1 MSKPKSSVHEP
12 VITKSGPEVILPA
25 MRSAVRPL
33 LALLLTLASART
45 SRAAFED
52 AGFGPRDIAM
62 GGAFC
67 AVTDDPGVLAY
78 NPAGLGQAQALETSA
93 SYLRQFHIPSGE
105 SDRDS
110 TRAAVVAPLRQE
122 IFNGA
127 FGFDVRYDR
136 RTNVGGDRAIGVM
149 YGTRGLKETETGG
162 IDFGG
167 GIKLLSTS
175 LDAGGK
181 AGTHLA
187 LDLGSLYRFSERF
200 AVGASLLNFGSPK
213 FGADRAPLALKL
225 GVAEQVRGVI
235 FAADITKRENSS
247 AGKGQHTMALGF
259 ERWWATAR
267 AGQYALRSG
276 MSLGE
281 GTRTWS
287 WGLGW
292 RAQGARLDY
301 AMTVPMTGSTRFG
314 HGLSLSVRFGRAD
327 PEGEYEKLLSQELRY
342 RRQLNEALEA
352 SSVKQWKLAEE
363 LGRLRGEMAT
373 LSNEVEMKR
382 ASESDAKRRL
392 KDLELRQ
399 KQAAENFERLKIE
412 RESAVKNA
420 RVSMFQEDWRSYQ
433 KAKLA
438 GAADSVLLEQVG
450 RILREYRD
458 AGVDLSEANQ
468 ELRRLQR
475 SR

>member
-1 MSKPKSSVHEP
+1 MR
-12 VITKSGPEVILPA
+12 A
-25 MRSAVRPL
+25 MRSAARV
-33 LALLLTLASART
+33 LAAVLLTVALPSV
-45 SRAAFED
+45 SIAAFED
-52 AGFGPRDIAM
+52 AGFGPRDVAM

-67 AVTDDPGVLAY
+67 AVVDDPGVVAY
-78 NPAGLGQAQALETSA
+78 NPASLGQASAVETSA
-93 SYLRQFHIPSGE
+93 AYLRQFHIPSGE

-110 TRAAVVAPLRQE
+110 TRAAVVVPLRQE
-122 IFNGA
+122 ILNGA
-127 FGFDVRYDR
+127 LGFDGSYVR

-149 YGTRGLKETETGG
+149 YGTRGLMETEGG
-162 IDFGG
+162 GVDFGG
-167 GIKLLSTS
+167 GFKLLSTS
-175 LDAGGK
+175 FDAGGK

-187 LDLGSLYRFSERF
+187 LDLGSLYRFSERYS
-200 AVGASLLNFGSPK
+200 VGASLLNFGSPK
-213 FGADRAPLALKL
+213 FAGDRAPLALKL

-235 FAADITKRENSS
+235 FAADFTKRENSQS
-247 AGKGQHTMALGF
+247 GNGQHTMALGF
-259 ERWWATAR
+259 ERWWPTAR
-267 AGQYALRSG
+267 AGQFALRSG

-327 PEGEYEKLLSQELRY
+327 PEGEYERLLSQELRY

-363 LGRLRGEMAT
+363 LSRLRTEMAT

-382 ASESDAKRRL
+382 ASEGDAKRRL
-392 KDLELRQ
+392 KEIEARQ
-399 KQAAENFERLKIE
+399 RKAAETFEKVKAE
-412 RESAVKNA
+412 REDAAHQTRISL
-420 RVSMFQEDWRSYQ
+420 FQEDWRSYQ
-433 KAKLA
+433 KAKLG

-458 AGVDLSEANQ
+458 AGVDLSEASQ

-475 SR
+475 GK

>member
-1 MSKPKSSVHEP
+1 
-12 VITKSGPEVILPA
+12 
-25 MRSAVRPL
+25 MRIALGAL
-33 LALLLTLASART
+33 LALAFLHPGAA
-45 SRAAFED
+45 RAAFED

-67 AVTDDPGVLAY
+67 AVADDPGVVAY
-78 NPAGLGQAQALETSA
+78 NPASLGQASA
-93 SYLRQFHIPSGE
+93 IEASMAYLRQFHIPSGE

-110 TRAAVVAPLRQE
+110 TRTAVVVPIRQD
-122 IFNGA
+122 ILNGA
-127 FGFDVRYDR
+127 LAFDARYDR
-136 RTNVGGDRAIGVM
+136 RTNVGGDRAIGVL
-149 YGTRGLKETETGG
+149 YGTRGLKENEGG
-162 IDFGG
+162 GVDFGAG
-167 GIKLLSTS
+167 LKLLSTS

-187 LDLGSLYRFSERF
+187 LDFGALYRFSDRY
-200 AVGASLLNFGSPK
+200 AVGGSLLNFGSPK
-213 FGADRAPLALKL
+213 FKGDRAPLALKV
-225 GVAEQVRGVI
+225 GVAEQLRGVI
-235 FAADITKRENSS
+235 FALDFTKRESS
-247 AGKGQHTMALGF
+247 QSGNGQHTMALGF

-287 WGLGW
+287 WGFGW

-301 AMTVPMTGSTRFG
+301 AMTVPMTGTTRFG

-342 RRQLNEALEA
+342 RRQLSEALEA

-363 LGRLRGEMAT
+363 LNRLRTEMAA
-373 LSNEVEMKR
+373 LANEVELKR
-382 ASESDAKRRL
+382 ASEGDAKRRL
-392 KDLELRQ
+392 HELESRHQ
-399 KQAAENFERLKIE
+399 KAAATFEKLKTD
-412 RESAVKNA
+412 RESAAQQA
-420 RVSMFQEDWRSYQ
+420 RVLLFQEDWRSYQ
-433 KAKLA
+433 KAKLG

-458 AGVDLSEANQ
+458 AGVDLSEASQ

-475 SR
+475 AK

>member
-1 MSKPKSSVHEP
+1 MR
-12 VITKSGPEVILPA
+12 A
-25 MRSAVRPL
+25 MRFSRAPL
-33 LALLLTLASART
+33 AFLLTLALPAV

-52 AGFGPRDIAM
+52 AGFGPRDVAM

-67 AVTDDPGVLAY
+67 AVVDDLGVVAY
-78 NPAGLGQAQALETSA
+78 NPASLGQASAVEATA

-110 TRAAVVAPLRQE
+110 TRAAVVVPLRQE

-127 FGFDVRYDR
+127 FGLDMRYDR
-136 RTNVGGDRAIGVM
+136 RTNIGGDRAIGVL
-149 YGTRGLKETETGG
+149 YGTRGIKETEGG
-162 IDFGG
+162 GVDFGA
-167 GIKLLSTS
+167 GIKVLSTS
-175 LDAGGK
+175 LDAGGGGGSK
-181 AGTHLA
+181 PAV
-187 LDLGSLYRFSERF
+187 DLGALYRFSDRY
-200 AVGASLLNFGSPK
+200 AVGASLLNIGSPR
-213 FGADRAPLALKL
+213 FGADRAPLALKV
-225 GVAEQVRGVI
+225 GVAEQLRGVI
-235 FAADITKRENSS
+235 FAADFTKREASGS
-247 AGKGQHTMALGF
+247 GKGQHTMALGF

-267 AGQYALRSG
+267 AGQYAVRSG

-287 WGLGW
+287 WGIGW
-292 RAQGARLDY
+292 RAQGARVDY
-301 AMTVPMTGSTRFG
+301 AMTVPMTGIARFG

-342 RRQLNEALEA
+342 RRQLSEALEA

-363 LGRLRGEMAT
+363 LNRLRAEMAV
-373 LSNEVEMKR
+373 LSGEVEMKK
-382 ASESDAKRRL
+382 ASEGDAKRRL
-392 KDLELRQ
+392 KELQQRE
-399 KQAAENFERLKIE
+399 KKAVDTFEKMKVD
-412 RESAVKNA
+412 RESAVRNA
-420 RVSMFQEDWRSYQ
+420 RVALFQEDWRSYQ

-458 AGVDLSEANQ
+458 AGVDLSEASQ

-475 SR
+475 AR

>member
-1 MSKPKSSVHEP
+1 MR
-12 VITKSGPEVILPA
+12 A
-25 MRSAVRPL
+25 MRFSRATLAV
-33 LALLLTLASART
+33 LLTLALSSA

-52 AGFGPRDIAM
+52 AGFGPRDVAM

-67 AVTDDPGVLAY
+67 AVVDDPGVLAY
-78 NPAGLGQAQALETSA
+78 NPASLGQASAIEAAA

-110 TRAAVVAPLRQE
+110 TRAAVVVPLRQE

-127 FGFDVRYDR
+127 FGFDMRYDR
-136 RTNVGGDRAIGVM
+136 RTNIGGDRAIGVM
-149 YGTRGLKETETGG
+149 YGTRGILETEGG
-162 IDFGG
+162 GVDFGG
-167 GIKLLSTS
+167 GLKLLSTS
-175 LDAGGK
+175 LDSGGGS
-181 AGTHLA
+181 GTHPA
-187 LDLGSLYRFSERF
+187 LDLGALYRFSDRY

-213 FGADRAPLALKL
+213 FGSDRAPLALKV
-225 GVAEQVRGVI
+225 GVAEQMRGVI
-235 FAADITKRENSS
+235 FAADFTKRENSGS
-247 AGKGQHTMALGF
+247 GKGQHTMALGF

-287 WGLGW
+287 WGIGW
-292 RAQGARLDY
+292 RAQGARVDY
-301 AMTVPMTGSTRFG
+301 AMTVPMTGIARFG

-342 RRQLNEALEA
+342 RRQLSEALEA

-363 LGRLRGEMAT
+363 LSRLRAEMAV
-373 LSNEVEMKR
+373 LSDQVEMKK
-382 ASESDAKRRL
+382 ASEGDAKRRL
-392 KDLELRQ
+392 RDLQQRE
-399 KQAAENFERLKIE
+399 KKAADSFEKLKTD
-412 RESAVKNA
+412 RDSAAHNA
-420 RVSMFQEDWRSYQ
+420 RVVLFQEDWRSYQ

-458 AGVDLSEANQ
+458 AGVDLSEASQ

>member
-1 MSKPKSSVHEP
+1 MR
-12 VITKSGPEVILPA
+12 A
-25 MRSAVRPL
+25 MRFSRAPLAV
-33 LALLLTLASART
+33 LLTLALAVP

-52 AGFGPRDIAM
+52 AGFGPRDVAM

-67 AVTDDPGVLAY
+67 AVVDDPGVLAY
-78 NPAGLGQAQALETSA
+78 NPASLGQASALEA
-93 SYLRQFHIPSGE
+93 STAYLRQFHIPSGE

-110 TRAAVVAPLRQE
+110 TRAAVVVPIRQE
-122 IFNGA
+122 ILNGA
-127 FGFDVRYDR
+127 FGFDMRYDR

-149 YGTRGLKETETGG
+149 YGTRGVKETEGGG

-167 GIKLLSTS
+167 GLKLLSS
-175 LDAGGK
+175 SSDSGGG

-187 LDLGSLYRFSERF
+187 LDLGSLYRFSDRYS
-200 AVGASLLNFGSPK
+200 VGASLLNFGSPK
-213 FGADRAPLALKL
+213 FKGDRAPLALKV
-225 GVAEQVRGVI
+225 GVAEQLRGVI
-235 FAADITKRENSS
+235 FAADFTKRESS
-247 AGKGQHTMALGF
+247 QSGNGQHTMALGF

-267 AGQYALRSG
+267 AGQFALRSG

-301 AMTVPMTGSTRFG
+301 AMTVPMTGTARFG
-314 HGLSLSVRFGRAD
+314 HGLALSIRFGRAD

-342 RRQLNEALEA
+342 RRQLSEALEA

-363 LGRLRGEMAT
+363 LGRLRAEMAV
-373 LSNEVEMKR
+373 LSDEVEMKK
-382 ASESDAKRRL
+382 ASEGDAKRRL
-392 KDLELRQ
+392 KELQQRE
-399 KQAAENFERLKIE
+399 KNAADNFVKVKNDRD
-412 RESAVKNA
+412 SAAKNA
-420 RVSMFQEDWRSYQ
+420 RVLLFQEDWRSYQ

-458 AGVDLSEANQ
+458 AGVDLSEASQ

>member
-1 MSKPKSSVHEP
+1 
-12 VITKSGPEVILPA
+12 
-25 MRSAVRPL
+25 MR
-33 LALLLTLASART
+33 SART
-45 SRAAFED
+45 SFALLLVLALLPRPARASFED
-52 AGFGPRDIAM
+52 AGFGPRDVAM

-67 AVTDDPGVLAY
+67 AVTDDPGVIAY
-78 NPAGLGQAQALETSA
+78 NPASLGQASALETTA

-110 TRAAVVAPLRQE
+110 TRAAVVVPLHQE
-122 IFNGA
+122 TLNGA
-127 FGFDVRYDR
+127 IGIDMRYDR
-136 RTNVGGDRAIGVM
+136 RTNVGGDRGIGVM
-149 YGTRGLKETETGG
+149 YGTRGLMEREGG
-162 IDFGG
+162 GADFGG
-167 GIKLLSTS
+167 GIKLLTTS
-175 LDAGGK
+175 FESGGK

-187 LDLGSLYRFSERF
+187 LDLGSLYRFSDRF

-213 FGADRAPLALKL
+213 FKGDRAPLTLKI
-225 GVAEQVRGVI
+225 GVAEQLRGVI
-235 FAADITKRENSS
+235 FAADMTKRESS
-247 AGKGQHTMALGF
+247 QSGNGQHTMALGF

-267 AGQYALRSG
+267 AGQFALRSG

-281 GTRTWS
+281 GSRTWS
-287 WGLGW
+287 WGAGW
-292 RAQGARLDY
+292 RAQGARVDY
-301 AMTVPMTGSTRFG
+301 SMTVPMTGTARFG

-363 LGRLRGEMAT
+363 LGRVRSDMAA
-373 LSNEVEMKR
+373 LHDQVERRK

-392 KDLELRQ
+392 AELEERRR
-399 KQAAENFERLKIE
+399 KAAESFEKLKAD
-412 RESAVKNA
+412 RDSVAHQT
-420 RVSMFQEDWRSYQ
+420 RVSMYQEDWRSFQ

-438 GAADSVLLEQVG
+438 GAPDTVLLEQVG

-458 AGVDLSEANQ
+458 AGVDLSEASS

-475 SR
+475 AK

>member
-1 MSKPKSSVHEP
+1 
-12 VITKSGPEVILPA
+12 
-25 MRSAVRPL
+25 MRLSRAPLAV
-33 LALLLTLASART
+33 LLTLALFPANAH
-45 SRAAFED
+45 AAFED

-78 NPAGLGQAQALETSA
+78 NPAALGQATAIETTA
-93 SYLRQFHIPSGE
+93 AYMRQYQIPSGR

-110 TRAAVVAPLRQE
+110 TRAAVVVPMRQSVL
-122 IFNGA
+122 NGGL
-127 FGFDVRYDR
+127 GFDVRYDR
-136 RTNVGGDRAIGVM
+136 RTNIGGDRAIGVM
-149 YGTRGLKETETGG
+149 YGTRGLLERESGG
-162 IDFGG
+162 LDFGG

-175 LDAGGK
+175 FDAGGK
-181 AGTHLA
+181 TGTHLA
-187 LDLGSLYRFSERF
+187 LDLGALYHFSERF

-213 FGADRAPLALKL
+213 FSGDRAPLAFKV
-225 GVAEQVRGVI
+225 GVAEQLRGVI
-235 FAADITKRENSS
+235 FAADVTKRENSMS
-247 AGKGQHTMALGF
+247 GTGQHTMALGF
-259 ERWWATAR
+259 ERWWALAR
-267 AGQYALRSG
+267 AGQIAVRSG

-281 GTRTWS
+281 GTRSWS

-292 RAQGARLDY
+292 RALGARVDY
-301 AMTVPMTGSTRFG
+301 AMTVPMTGGGTG

-342 RRQLNEALEA
+342 RRQLSEALEA

-363 LGRLRGEMAT
+363 LNRLRAEMAA

-382 ASESDAKRRL
+382 ASAGDAQRRL
-392 KDLELRQ
+392 RELEARQ
-399 KQAAENFERLKIE
+399 RKASENFEKLKTE
-412 RESAVKNA
+412 RESAAHNA
-420 RVSMFQEDWRSYQ
+420 RVLLFQEDWRSYQ

-458 AGVDLSEANQ
+458 AGVDLSEASQ

-475 SR
+475 AK

>member
-1 MSKPKSSVHEP
+1 
-12 VITKSGPEVILPA
+12 
-25 MRSAVRPL
+25 MRATWAL
-33 LALLLTLASART
+33 LAVLLTLALPSA

-67 AVTDDPGVLAY
+67 AVTDDPGVVAY
-78 NPAGLGQAQALETSA
+78 NPASLGQASAIETSA

-110 TRAAVVAPLRQE
+110 TRAAVVVPLRQE
-122 IFNGA
+122 LLNGA
-127 FGFDVRYDR
+127 LGFDARYDR

-149 YGTRGLKETETGG
+149 YGTRGLKETERGG
-162 IDFGG
+162 VDVGAG
-167 GIKLLSTS
+167 VKLLTTS
-175 LDAGGK
+175 FDAGGK
-181 AGTHLA
+181 AGSHLA
-187 LDLGSLYRFSERF
+187 LDLGALYRFSDRYAF
-200 AVGASLLNFGSPK
+200 GASLLNFGSPK
-213 FGADRAPLALKL
+213 FKGDRAPLTLKL
-225 GVAEQVRGVI
+225 GAAEQIRGVI
-235 FAADITKRENSS
+235 FAADFTKRESS
-247 AGKGQHTMALGF
+247 QSGNGEHTLALGF

-267 AGQYALRSG
+267 AGQFALRSG
-276 MSLGE
+276 LSLGE
-281 GTRTWS
+281 GTRTWN

-301 AMTVPMTGSTRFG
+301 SMTVPMTGTARFG

-342 RRQLNEALEA
+342 RRQLSEALEA

-363 LGRLRGEMAT
+363 LNRLRAEMTA
-373 LSNEVEMKR
+373 LRNEVELKR
-382 ASESDAKRRL
+382 ASEGDAKRRL
-392 KDLELRQ
+392 RELEARQ
-399 KQAAENFERLKIE
+399 QKAAETFEKLKAE
-412 RESAVKNA
+412 REGASRQV
-420 RVSMFQEDWRSYQ
+420 RLSLFQEDWRSYQ

-438 GAADSVLLEQVG
+438 GAADSVLLDNVE

-458 AGVDLSEANQ
+458 GVADLSEANQ

-475 SR
+475 SQ